1 MNYTE
6 IKDMALSYSDRE
18 DSDLALR
25 LDGFLFVVESKI
37 NRWLTTM
44 SMEAFQQYAWV
55 SDSTTVFNLPSDFSE
70 LRAIRLLT
78 VTGGF
83 VKNYELIN
91 PAQMVNAVV
100 NGSDNDYY
108 SLADDKIRI
117 NSGFNN
123 TQMLEILYNQFLT
136 PLSLTTPTNWLSI
149 KYPDCYIM
157 GLLVEISTFAKD
169 WTAVDGFKA
178 RFEEILAAIELKDKI
193 AKHSGNPYRTRTG

>member
-44 SMEAFQQYAWV
+44 SMETFQQYAWV

-78 VTGGF
+78 TTGGF